1 MHALVTGGAGF
12 IGSHLADKLL
22 FEGHSVTVWDNL
34 FTGKRENVSSGCNF
48 EERDL
53 RKNIETDD
61 KFDIIYHLGALARI
75 QPSFENPN
83 LTHDVNVTGTIKVL
97 ELARRLNI
105 PLIYAG
111 SSSVYHDVH
120 ANPYSFTKW
129 LGEQY
134 CELYSKVYGLN
145 VGIARFFNV
154 YGPRHLEE
162 GPYATVIAIFERQK
176 KEGKPLTVTG
186 TGEKRRDFTHVYDII
201 NGLYLMGKQGS
212 ELKGEIFNFGTGTN
226 YSINEVAAMFNPV
239 EIEYIPNR
247 PGEAETTLAD
257 ISFSKERLNWEPSW
271 KLENYVKEVLGESKS
286 PGILFYRNY

>member
-53 RKNIETDD
+53 RENIETDD
-61 KFDIIYHLGALARI
+61 EFDIIYHLGALARI

-97 ELARRLNI
+97 ELARSLNI

-162 GPYATVIAIFERQK
+162 GPYATVIAIFEKQK
-176 KEGKPLTVTG
+176 RDGNPLTVTG
-186 TGEKRRDFTHVYDII
+186 TGEKRRDFTHVYDIV

-239 EIEYIPNR
+239 EIAYIPNR

-257 ISFSKERLNWEPSW
+257 TSFSKERLNWEPSW
-271 KLENYVKEVLGESKS
+271 KLENYVKGVIGESKS